1 MNEEGKVKFK
11 PHNYQKYCIDKVVN
25 TEKVGLL
32 LDMGLGKTIITLTAI
47 DELKLNMFEVNKVL
61 VVAPKKV
68 AESTWFR
75 EAEKWDHLK
84 LLKFSAVLGS
94 EKKRIN
100 ALNTS
105 ADIYVINRENIPWLV
120 DYYRNDWPFDMV
132 VIDEF
137 SSFKNHQA
145 KRFKALKL
153 VLGKIKRFVGL
164 TGTPAPNGLKDIWAQ
179 IYLLDQGERL
189 GKNITAFRERYFNF
203 YRYGNNPYG
212 EYELKQG
219 SDKSIMDRIA
229 DICVSMKAED
239 YLELPD
245 VVDNIINVELDM
257 KARKQ
262 YGELEKQ
269 MILELNNLEEITV
282 ANAAALSN
290 KLLQLSNGAVYDE
303 KRDVHEI
310 HKCKIERFME
320 LVEELNGK
328 SALVFYSFKHDLDRM
343 KGALVK
349 TGLRVRELKTVQD
362 EKDWNSG
369 KIDILLAHPAS
380 AAYGLN
386 LQDGGNHVIWFGL
399 NWSLELYQQANKRLH
414 RQGQKEKVIIH
425 HLVCSNTRDEDVMK
439 ALQSKGDIQEE
450 LLQSLK
456 ARIEK
461 YREVKDNGQKIK
473 NEKTR

>member
-1 MNEEGKVKFK
+1 MKFK

-47 DELKLNMFEVNKVL
+47 DELKLNMFEVSRVL
-61 VVAPKKV
+61 VIAPKKV

-84 LLKFSAVLGS
+84 LLKFSGVLGS

-100 ALNTS
+100 ALNTP

-153 VLGKIKRFVGL
+153 VLGKIKRLVGL

-245 VVDNIINVELDM
+245 VVDNIVSVELDA

-262 YGELEKQ
+262 YEELEKQ
-269 MILELNNLEEITV
+269 MILELNSLEEITV

-303 KRDVHEI
+303 KRNVHEI
-310 HKCKIERFME
+310 HKCKIERFTE

-328 SALVFYSFKHDLDRM
+328 SALVFYAFKHDLDRM
-343 KGALVK
+343 KSALAK
-349 TGLRVRELKTVQD
+349 SGLRVRELKTVQD

-425 HLVCSNTRDEDVMK
+425 HLVCGNTRDEDVMK

-461 YREVKDNGQKIK
+461 YTGVKNNGEKIK